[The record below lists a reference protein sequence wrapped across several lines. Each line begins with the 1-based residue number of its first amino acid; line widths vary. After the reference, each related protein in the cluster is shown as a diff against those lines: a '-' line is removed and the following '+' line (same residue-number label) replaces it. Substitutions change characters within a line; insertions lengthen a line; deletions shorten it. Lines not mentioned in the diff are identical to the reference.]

1 MSPPPPLAEEEEDP
15 DPFRQSLLPEDEDED
30 SEPPPEVM
38 TQPLQIRKDSR
49 GTPLASPPVHS
60 GSPRSAVTFTQQQM
74 FGHGRRASGGV
85 PVGAGVGIGT
95 SPSIAARSPP
105 TQRMM
110 TSAELNMKS
119 HILDPSRRGPASVD
133 SDSDEEDE
141 LHRTGGPLM
150 AAMGMGASQSYAV
163 SSEMEQGLAGS
174 LQLSSR
180 RMDMSQGRGG
190 SAVMEESDEMYPGSG
205 FFK

>member
-1 MSPPPPLAEEEEDP
+1 M
-15 DPFRQSLLPEDEDED
+15 
-30 SEPPPEVM
+30 
-38 TQPLQIRKDSR
+38 
-49 GTPLASPPVHS
+49 
-60 GSPRSAVTFTQQQM
+60 TFTRQQM
-74 FGHGRRASGGV
+74 FGQGRRMSGGV
-85 PVGAGVGIGT
+85 PVGAGVGIGA
-95 SPSIAARSPP
+95 SPSMVSRSPP

-133 SDSDEEDE
+133 SDESDEESE

-180 RMDMSQGRGG
+180 RMDMSGRGG